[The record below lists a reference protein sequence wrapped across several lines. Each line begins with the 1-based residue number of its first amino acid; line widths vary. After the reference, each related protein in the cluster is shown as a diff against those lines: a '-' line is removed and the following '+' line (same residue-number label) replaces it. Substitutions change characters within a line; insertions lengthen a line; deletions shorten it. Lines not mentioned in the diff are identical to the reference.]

1 MIARNSPMANRART
15 FSKDP
20 MVGERV
26 RVNSIKLRLPIFFFQ
41 SARAKAEW
49 ESSGKRGLMEFHFA
63 AGSDLCTRASALL
76 NFRCAHE
83 FLWYFSARWIFI
95 GRNNYHTHT
104 HTHKYTCTF
113 IERERAQGFTWKWIA
128 FSSGFPGS
136 AVLSH
141 HFWRRFFFSIN
152 STFVS
157 LCAITQDCTLKKHVH
172 LSPTPQ
178 NRLSYTV
185 KLSNLLNLVG
195 DEIFESIYF
204 CSVPPPPL
212 DPIALTSTE

>member
-1 MIARNSPMANRART
+1 MEMDR
-15 FSKDP
+15 FF
-20 MVGERV
+20 EW
-26 RVNSIKLRLPIFFFQ
+26 LPRKCSF
-41 SARAKAEW
+41 
-49 ESSGKRGLMEFHFA
+49 ESS
-63 AGSDLCTRASALL
+63 
-76 NFRCAHE
+76 
-83 FLWYFSARWIFI
+83 FL
-95 GRNNYHTHT
+95 
-104 HTHKYTCTF
+104 
-113 IERERAQGFTWKWIA
+113 AQI
-128 FSSGFPGS
+128 
-136 AVLSH
+136 
-141 HFWRRFFFSIN
+141 FFSIN